1 MPLQFL
7 PELRALDSRKH
18 LVRIPHECD
27 VPLTDRVRQLLDAP
41 EMRRLARISQLGL
54 VALVYPG
61 ACHSRLEH
69 SLGVYR
75 NALMYLKQ
83 LAADERFTAT
93 VTPEDGETFIAAA
106 LLHDLGHWPFCHAI
120 EDMALP
126 GVPTHELFANSFL
139 LEGEIADTLRD
150 DWNVQPREVT
160 ALLSEKPR
168 DTRHRILKSMLS
180 GPIDI
185 DKMDYLV
192 RDSLHAG
199 VPYGRNFDAQ
209 RLIGSFCLNEAGDGL
224 AINHKGRTAAE
235 MMVFSRYV
243 MFSEVYW
250 HHAVRS
256 GTAMLQRAFY
266 LLHKELDLDQLF
278 RQTEQAFVQQLLDT
292 AGSPV
297 ARDAVKGTNVV
308 CRSKQDLDLG
318 LDAPP
323 ARSAA
328 EGYATPAG
336 ELLGGLFGSTRR
348 LYKRLVEFSHFQ
360 ERQWYE
366 RIARQPYAWLVEASE
381 AFAAAASRQIGRRI
395 APHEILFDAPPARR
409 EVEFHVEVFFP
420 KENVFRTLAE
430 VSPAVHTL
438 ATRQFDD
445 YVKRVR
451 IFVHPAV
458 APELAKVGSI
468 EALMDE
474 TLANVSAA

>member
-1 MPLQFL
+1 MSLASL
-7 PELRALDSRKH
+7 PELRALDSRRQ

-41 EMRRLARISQLGL
+41 EMRRLSRISQLGL

-83 LAADERFTAT
+83 LATDERFAG
-93 VTPEDGETFIAAA
+93 VVRPEDGETFIAAA

-120 EDMALP
+120 EDIELP

-150 DWNVQPREVT
+150 DWNVQPRDVT
-160 ALLSEKPR
+160 ALLSDKPQGNR
-168 DTRHRILKSMLS
+168 QRILRSMLS

-199 VPYGRNFDAQ
+199 VPYGRNFDQQ
-209 RLIGSFCLNEAGDGL
+209 RLIGSLCLNQAGDGL
-224 AINHKGRTAAE
+224 AISHKGRTAAE

-250 HHAVRS
+250 HHAVRAA
-256 GTAMLQRAFY
+256 TAMLQRAFY
-266 LLHKELDLDQLF
+266 LLHSQLNLDQLF
-278 RQTEQAFVQQLLDT
+278 RLTDQPFIDQLL
-292 AGSPV
+292 
-297 ARDAVKGTNVV
+297 
-308 CRSKQDLDLG
+308 
-318 LDAPP
+318 
-323 ARSAA
+323 AA
-328 EGYATPAG
+328 ADGQPAG
-336 ELLGGLFGSTRR
+336 ELLVGLFGPTRR
-348 LYKRLVEFSHFQ
+348 LYKRLTEFSHFQ

-366 RIARQPYAWLVEASE
+366 RIARQPYAWLAQLSE
-381 AFAAAASRQIGRRI
+381 GFAAAASRQIGRRI
-395 APHEILFDAPPARR
+395 APHEVLFDAPPVHR

-420 KENVFRTLAE
+420 TESRYRMLAE

-438 ATRQFDD
+438 ATRPYDEL
-445 YVKRVR
+445 VRRVR
-451 IFVHPAV
+451 IFVHPL
-458 APELAKVGSI
+458 LAADV
-468 EALMDE
+468 
-474 TLANVSAA
+474 NR